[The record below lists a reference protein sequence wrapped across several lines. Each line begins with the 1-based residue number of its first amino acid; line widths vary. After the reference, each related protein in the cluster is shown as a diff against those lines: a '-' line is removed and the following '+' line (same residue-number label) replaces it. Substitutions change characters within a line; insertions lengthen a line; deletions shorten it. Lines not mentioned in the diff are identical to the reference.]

1 LHYPST
7 NLNVLYFRW
16 EGAVGL
22 AIVVAGGTAKNISPP
37 RIYSIWQF
45 HRLEANR
52 PVPNDEMQRLE
63 NNANVASTRLKVAPL
78 GAERDA
84 CMQAL
89 SVHNLAL
96 RVAKYQSAN
105 FKAAF
110 G

>member
-1 LHYPST
+1 M
-7 NLNVLYFRW
+7 LNCLFGKW
-16 EGAVGL
+16 EIHVGQ
-22 AIVVAGGTAKNISPP
+22 AIVVAGGTAKNLSPP

-52 PVPNDEMQRLE
+52 PVPNGEMQTLE

>member
-1 LHYPST
+1 
-7 NLNVLYFRW
+7 
-16 EGAVGL
+16 
-22 AIVVAGGTAKNISPP
+22 
-37 RIYSIWQF
+37 
-45 HRLEANR
+45 
-52 PVPNDEMQRLE
+52 MQRLE